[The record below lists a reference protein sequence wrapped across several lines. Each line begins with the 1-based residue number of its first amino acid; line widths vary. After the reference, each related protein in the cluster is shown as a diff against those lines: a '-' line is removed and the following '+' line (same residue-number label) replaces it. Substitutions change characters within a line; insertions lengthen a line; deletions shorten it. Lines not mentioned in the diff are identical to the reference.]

1 MQATFGGLALLG
13 FIWLALMATRPQVV
27 HLALSRGGEPVAGA
41 HVTLSYSMPSMHMPS
56 VLTRTLT
63 AVSAGGY
70 RSAPAPALE
79 MPGDWLL
86 SFRIQPAHGRSLA
99 VALAD
104 RLPR

>member
-1 MQATFGGLALLG
+1 M
-13 FIWLALMATRPQVV
+13 
-27 HLALSRGGEPVAGA
+27 
-41 HVTLSYSMPSMHMPS
+41 TLSYSMPSMNMPS

-63 AVSAGGY
+63 AVGSGVY